1 MSNCKETNTTH
12 TMTEQQLK
20 NHSFKKIVVSPL
32 DAGDD
37 KGFYYYEL
45 CPAANFCLVSNT
57 NIEAESKGA
66 WVVYGQEDDITF
78 DRMSDV
84 INVIQIVNR
93 LTNKCTTDIKKCK
106 DTISEEIKQLDNI
119 SKVLDRAFVEVAPTN

>member
-1 MSNCKETNTTH
+1 MSNSNKTNNKH
-12 TMTEQQLK
+12 IMTEQQLK
-20 NHSFKKIVVSPL
+20 NHNFKKIVVSPL

-37 KGFYYYEL
+37 TGFYYYEL

-57 NIEAESKGA
+57 NVEAESYGA
-66 WVVYGQEDDITF
+66 WVVNGQEDSITF

-84 INVIQIVNR
+84 INVIQIVDR

-106 DTISEEIKQLDNI
+106 DTITNEIKQLDNI
-119 SKVLDRAFVEVAPTN
+119 SKVLDRAFVEGEPMN

>member
-1 MSNCKETNTTH
+1 MSNCKETNNTH
-12 TMTEQQLK
+12 IMTEHHLLDYG
-20 NHSFKKIVVSPL
+20 FKKITVSPL
-32 DAGDD
+32 DAGDE

-57 NIEAESKGA
+57 NVEAESKGA
-66 WVVYGQEDDITF
+66 WEVYGQEDDIIF

-84 INVIQIVNR
+84 INVIQIVRR
-93 LTNKCTTDIKKCK
+93 LTNKCTTDIKRCK

-119 SKVLDRAFVEVAPTN
+119 SKVLDRAFTEGEPLN